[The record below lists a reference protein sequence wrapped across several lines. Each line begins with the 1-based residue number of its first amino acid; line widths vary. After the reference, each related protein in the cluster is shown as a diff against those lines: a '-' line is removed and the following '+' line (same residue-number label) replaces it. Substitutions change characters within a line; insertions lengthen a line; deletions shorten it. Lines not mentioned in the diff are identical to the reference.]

1 MAAHAGFRAFAAA
14 KLLAD
19 EECVMPRRVNSAIMH
34 FLPHIELKNDRDLT
48 HYVLRTTLLC
58 ASIALAVDVANQ
70 LFFFTNW
77 PNALRSWIITI
88 VVVVG
93 IAVPVSR
100 KIGSAQLAL
109 YRAGTTD
116 ELTGLLNR
124 RAFLEG
130 VDDSTFLALIIVDVD
145 DFKHVN
151 DEHGHWIG
159 DQVLRATGAMME
171 QLLGDL
177 GRVGR
182 LGGEEFALLAYC
194 DDHAGMLRQIEAF
207 RRTVCATPIIT
218 DTIAVSIT
226 ISAGV
231 ATRRDEQT
239 FQELFVRAD
248 RALYEAKA
256 RGRNRIVLAE
266 DIEADGAGNA
276 GRPGQ
281 RADRRWPR
289 H

>member
-1 MAAHAGFRAFAAA
+1 MRT
-14 KLLAD
+14 
-19 EECVMPRRVNSAIMH
+19 RVNSGIMNL
-34 FLPHIELKNDRDLT
+34 FSHIEIKNARDLT

-58 ASIALAVDVANQ
+58 ASIALVVDVANQ
-70 LFFFTNW
+70 LLFFTSW

-88 VVVVG
+88 IVVVA
-93 IAVPVSR
+93 IAAPVSR
-100 KIGSAQLAL
+100 KIGRAQLAL
-109 YRAGTTD
+109 YHAGTTD

-145 DFKHVN
+145 EFKHVN
-151 DEHGHWIG
+151 DKHGHWIG

-182 LGGEEFALLAYC
+182 LGGEEFALLAYR
-194 DDHAGMLRQIEAF
+194 DDHAAMLRQVEAF
-207 RRTVCATPIIT
+207 RRTVCETPIIT
-218 DTIAVSIT
+218 DNIAVSIT
-226 ISAGV
+226 ISAGI

-239 FQELFVRAD
+239 FHELFVRAD

-256 RGRNRIVLAE
+256 GGRNKIVLA
-266 DIEADGAGNA
+266 DDTSADGAA
-276 GRPGQ
+276 DVVRPARQ
-281 RADRRWPR
+281 ADRRWPR